1 MIRNVE
7 NPSALTVT
15 VLDKTELIS
24 LLEIQEW
31 DFMGFIGVDSHGCPY
46 YIGNNAGVGWSANIC
61 GGSIG
66 SESLD
71 DKDCSIEYPVTLI
84 WQENLNDRIGWN
96 Q

>member
-31 DFMGFIGVDSHGCPY
+31 GFMGFIGVDSHGCPY
-46 YIGNNAGVGWSANIC
+46 YICNDGKGWSAAIC
-61 GGSIG
+61 GGLIG
-66 SESLD
+66 FEQLD
-71 DKDCSIEYPVTLI
+71 DEDCSIEYPVTLI

-96 Q
+96 E